1 MYAIIDARAP
11 RGCLD
16 GLRARG
22 FKTILLPGDDR
33 LAAPVSGHADMLLY
47 VGDRIFCRREYY
59 DIAEREL
66 DAIARL
72 SGLSVELT
80 DEKGREKYPQDV
92 LFNAVRFG
100 ESLFC
105 RADATS
111 RSLREYAERVGL
123 EIVNVRQ
130 GYTKCSVCAVNDGAA
145 ITADV
150 GLAAA
155 LEGRGVEVLRVEP
168 GHVTLPGY
176 DSGFIGGAT
185 GVFGDSVYFCG
196 SIEKHPNGKEI
207 AAFCEKH
214 GKRAV
219 SLSDE
224 KLYDVGSIFFFE

>member
-22 FKTILLPGDDR
+22 FKTILLPSDDR

-47 VGDRIFCRREYY
+47 VGDRIFCRREYL
-59 DIAEREL
+59 ERAAGEL
-66 DAIARL
+66 EQVSKL

-80 DEKGREKYPQDV
+80 DEKGRDKYPQDV

-100 ESLFC
+100 RYLFC
-105 RADATS
+105 RADAVS
-111 RSLREYAERVGL
+111 RSLREYADRTGL

-130 GYTKCSVCAVNDGAA
+130 GYAKCSVCAVNDGAA

-155 LEGRGVEVLRVEP
+155 LEAKGIEVLRVEP

-224 KLYDVGSIFFFE
+224 KLYDVGSIFFFK